1 MGKTSEGP
9 PEVSFV
15 DENSCTVR
23 KKVAYVLAFLAVASC
38 IVVGLLVY
46 YVGVMGL
53 EPQCLPVTESSTGG
67 SGGNNT
73 KPDTTTKPPKKPKV
87 SQCIFP
93 MKTINLIQYMWL
105 VGCFTLAK
113 WNKARSARF

>member
-9 PEVSFV
+9 PEVSFI

-46 YVGVMGL
+46 YVGVMGNV
-53 EPQCLPVTESSTGG
+53 QCLPVSSDLSKDNGKADQTG
-67 SGGNNT
+67 SS
-73 KPDTTTKPPKKPKV
+73 PKKSKV
-87 SQCIFP
+87 SQSIESFF
-93 MKTINLIQYMWL
+93 KKNLSRRCL
-105 VGCFTLAK
+105 H
-113 WNKARSARF
+113 S

>member
-67 SGGNNT
+67 SAGNSP

-87 SQCIFP
+87 SQCISP
-93 MKTINLIQYMWL
+93 LKTINL
-105 VGCFTLAK
+105 F
-113 WNKARSARF
+113 

>member
-46 YVGVMGL
+46 YVGVMGQ
-53 EPQCLPVTESSTGG
+53 PKCLPVSESSTGG
-67 SGGNNT
+67 DNNQ
-73 KPDTTTKPPKKPKV
+73 KPDNTTADPPKKPKV
-87 SQCIFP
+87 SQCILTLKNV
-93 MKTINLIQYMWL
+93 KTWVAL
-105 VGCFTLAK
+105 
-113 WNKARSARF
+113 